1 MIWEEKEEI
10 KQKKS
15 GIKEQTEEDEDKIG
29 NIIDLYYEL

>member
-1 MIWEEKEEI
+1 MIQEEKEEI

-29 NIIDLYYEL
+29 NIIDPYYEL

>member
-29 NIIDLYYEL
+29 NIIDPYYEL